1 VRIKTSA
8 EDAGWTIREAAWDV
22 EERLLWRG
30 SDASKIAF
38 RRAMQAVEPLQRL
51 IQTRL
56 AWPLSDAV
64 RRHGVAARTAAATGA
79 VVVAAVAGT
88 AGALISAPD
97 GPSGGKT
104 HESALASA
112 PAGVAAGLEQT
123 LSGVAPDFKQTANET
138 TVAAKAVPPAAE
150 AADVPS
156 APPAQVAFRFAEAF
170 VKYEVGKVGDKT
182 ATTFAEVADDPL
194 AKALSAEPPRLPEGT
209 EVPEARVLNVVLGE
223 RDGKELEA
231 SISLV
236 RLQAASELRLTLR
249 ETPEGWQVAEV
260 RG

>member
-30 SDASKIAF
+30 SDATKVAV
-38 RRAMQAVEPLQRL
+38 RRALEAVEPLQRL
-51 IQTRL
+51 IQTRI
-56 AWPLSDAV
+56 AWPLSDAA
-64 RRHGVAARTAAATGA
+64 RQHKMTARTAIAAGA
-79 VVVAAVAGT
+79 VAAVAAAS
-88 AGALISAPD
+88 AGALLSAGDEQAAKP
-97 GPSGGKT
+97 
-104 HESALASA
+104 HESVLASA
-112 PAGVAAGLEQT
+112 PAMSAELERT
-123 LSGVAPDFKQTANET
+123 LSGVTPDFKKT
-138 TVAAKAVPPAAE
+138 TGESNIAAKAVPPPDAPAA
-150 AADVPS
+150 VPD
-156 APPAQVAFRFAEAF
+156 APPAQVAMRFAEAF
-170 VKYEVGKVGDKT
+170 VKYEVGKVGEKT
-182 ATTFAEVADDPL
+182 ATTFSEVADDPL

-249 ETPEGWQVAEV
+249 ETPNGWQVAEV